1 MPGKIKVKVLAGRNL
16 PVMDR
21 SGDTTDAYVELKFGN
36 ITFKTDVCRKSLNP
50 QWNSEWYRFEVDD
63 SELQDEPLQIRLM
76 DHDTYSANDAIG
88 KVYINLNPLLLPG
101 VPPTVKNIWTLEAAM
116 NTNTGSQTGSVM
128 TGWIPVY
135 DTMHGIRGEVNIIV
149 KVELFSDFNKFRQSS
164 CGVQFFYSPNIPHG
178 YHTQSIH
185 GFVEELVVS
194 DDPEYKWIDKI
205 RTPRASNEARQT
217 LFFKLSGE
225 VQRKIGLKALDLGGN
240 AVIGYLQNFDLE
252 GESGIVARGIGTA
265 VTLVKLQDT
274 LNLPSDN
281 IEEAF
286 FSQHKAQKER
296 TGLDES
302 MPVYPVTPTRI
313 PDPFMTNTRV
323 MHIKDNF
330 PRRLKSSR
338 SPKRNVKTSEH
349 SCDESDGT
357 KAIEIVPRTSSLN
370 KSPIS
375 SASLSESVV
384 QDASIRMMLALEDER
399 GEGNKGILDV
409 RMKNIK
415 KLFGSSDTEI
425 KMTSSR
431 SSMSTKSTRSSI
443 VSLRIPRRKSA
454 SKNYKVTEG
463 IAALLIKSLHSIPL
477 ENVNESRESP
487 TSISPSSNL
496 NDDFERF
503 EHQNVNSQDN
513 QESQWRG
520 EQVDRDDETRVAKA
534 QPKKRYDSSFE
545 ENTPSSNGVSDDSS
559 INSANYDIL
568 RDSKFPSDVALHVNS
583 KFARIIVRANS
594 FPPLKM
600 RSSRIKLQRTDT
612 ETRPLHEESTHLL
625 VKYLSMSEISSYFRY
640 TIDSQIHSMK
650 NSCSTI
656 DKAGEREEIIE
667 TMTENVAS
675 EIVEPSSE
683 FGKSIDG
690 GVQSE
695 RKYSQDFREPLAT
708 STPVDI
714 RLPFFVDVQE
724 EPSKQRNEIRLI
736 EDNMDN
742 VNDDVS
748 SADGSVLSVSPY
760 ILLQN
765 TSDTERKD
773 NNGMLEQIY
782 KEEGF
787 PSLLEER
794 SVPLTDTF
802 ENKERFDKLEEHN
815 VLKFSASTHSL
826 PSLEQFQFHASAES
840 NIREDVDHKVTTES
854 KTSSSIE
861 SLIQSSCNDLH
872 DTTHKNRQR
881 RMLDLIRIIDT
892 KMMEHPEGSTEVNG
906 RYRRK
911 KMYRNVNPKNLH
923 KNLHNRFLRRRLQS
937 FRRTEVINESMPDTS
952 SYNSS
957 LESIITSDMLIKSR
971 LRRTAESFRSK
982 RSFPIKRSAYDS
994 MSREATAKELTVD
1007 SQSSDS
1013 IRDNVSLEMKELKPT
1028 DTNPSISST
1037 SLDPAVHKSHSIC
1050 NIREVSNN
1058 DEFTNITNTAN
1069 ITYNSCVPHPSPD
1082 HRQQDE
1088 ASLSPS
1094 YPLPAVPSVVSKV
1107 CQLPTTKVQP
1117 TVSLH
1122 RRSSD
1127 SDLSITPKGNSLG
1140 TNDRSMTG
1148 FLKTSTAVIRT
1159 MNQDAFDMLE
1169 YPFITMQHYPA
1180 GFILHIGGL
1189 VSSRSVKLLERISN
1203 LEEPESRDA
1212 WWKEVRMEVRS
1223 HARALACNVVIGY
1236 KEETS
1241 ICDDVCVLNA
1251 YGTAAVINLYNPS
1264 QDTDNVFIGK
1274 GQSGT
1279 VVNPAE
1285 VERDKTQQKP
1295 IPVKA
1300 EKSETDTFVPATA
1313 HQIGKTRH
1321 MSESKDHEVQ
1331 FQCKCSLCHLPYN
1344 DVSVPFRVNVS
1355 KCAICKRAR
1364 VPDVMFTTIEL
1375 PENVLMTGRGCIIQA
1390 TACKTKKDLRGEL
1403 NAKEISDCLPF
1414 LEYELHSLLLNKL
1427 KVKGMNAIFGLKLQV
1442 SVGER
1447 LIIGMAVGTAVFLT
1461 ALPAPSIPQI
1471 ASGNS
1476 WPKEEQ
1482 LAKIQKTLVET
1493 VKKNREFYR
1502 LKPVGDVENGRVTTS
1517 DTDESDEDLPDLDF
1531 NVGTRDACVLEV
1543 DDIEDM
1549 DRISLLMDDR
1559 PPDDF
1564 HVVNTQII
1572 PGLDEL
1578 EIVRNL
1584 QMFTQISR
1592 TKIPAGQVASMP
1604 SKYFAKLLQ
1613 SVYFKLR
1620 RMIPCALC
1628 DMQFKLALPEPD
1640 EIQFTVIGMAL
1651 GLGDPVKMNKCKK
1664 KVISHSMSKDQVK
1677 KIDDSDMIF
1686 NLDVDHGEIS
1696 SDNASSIITVNSS
1709 TLINTPGLK
1718 SRTRSPLRTKIHA
1731 AHKHK
1736 HVPLKGRYGV
1746 DITPLSYLP
1755 GGRIERYL
1763 GNLNFFFIREST
1775 SIRENGGLSGF
1786 THSFVMEVLAI
1797 VRAHITALG
1806 GNAMVAFFMTKCVLL
1821 HSPHKNQGQ
1830 CLINVGGDVVSVSY
1844 FANEKHCG
1852 TTNC

>member
-1 MPGKIKVKVLAGRNL
+1 MPGKIKVKILAGRNL

-116 NTNTGSQTGSVM
+116 NTNAGSQSGSVM

-274 LNLPSDN
+274 LNFSSDN
-281 IEEAF
+281 IEE
-286 FSQHKAQKER
+286 
-296 TGLDES
+296 
-302 MPVYPVTPTRI
+302 
-313 PDPFMTNTRV
+313 
-323 MHIKDNF
+323 
-330 PRRLKSSR
+330 
-338 SPKRNVKTSEH
+338 
-349 SCDESDGT
+349 
-357 KAIEIVPRTSSLN
+357 
-370 KSPIS
+370 
-375 SASLSESVV
+375 
-384 QDASIRMMLALEDER
+384 
-399 GEGNKGILDV
+399 
-409 RMKNIK
+409 
-415 KLFGSSDTEI
+415 
-425 KMTSSR
+425 
-431 SSMSTKSTRSSI
+431 
-443 VSLRIPRRKSA
+443 
-454 SKNYKVTEG
+454 
-463 IAALLIKSLHSIPL
+463 
-477 ENVNESRESP
+477 
-487 TSISPSSNL
+487 
-496 NDDFERF
+496 
-503 EHQNVNSQDN
+503 
-513 QESQWRG
+513 
-520 EQVDRDDETRVAKA
+520 
-534 QPKKRYDSSFE
+534 
-545 ENTPSSNGVSDDSS
+545 
-559 INSANYDIL
+559 
-568 RDSKFPSDVALHVNS
+568 
-583 KFARIIVRANS
+583 
-594 FPPLKM
+594 
-600 RSSRIKLQRTDT
+600 
-612 ETRPLHEESTHLL
+612 
-625 VKYLSMSEISSYFRY
+625 
-640 TIDSQIHSMK
+640 
-650 NSCSTI
+650 
-656 DKAGEREEIIE
+656 
-667 TMTENVAS
+667 
-675 EIVEPSSE
+675 
-683 FGKSIDG
+683 
-690 GVQSE
+690 
-695 RKYSQDFREPLAT
+695 
-708 STPVDI
+708 
-714 RLPFFVDVQE
+714 
-724 EPSKQRNEIRLI
+724 
-736 EDNMDN
+736 
-742 VNDDVS
+742 
-748 SADGSVLSVSPY
+748 
-760 ILLQN
+760 
-765 TSDTERKD
+765 
-773 NNGMLEQIY
+773 
-782 KEEGF
+782 
-787 PSLLEER
+787 
-794 SVPLTDTF
+794 
-802 ENKERFDKLEEHN
+802 
-815 VLKFSASTHSL
+815 
-826 PSLEQFQFHASAES
+826 
-840 NIREDVDHKVTTES
+840 TT
-854 KTSSSIE
+854 
-861 SLIQSSCNDLH
+861 
-872 DTTHKNRQR
+872 
-881 RMLDLIRIIDT
+881 
-892 KMMEHPEGSTEVNG
+892 
-906 RYRRK
+906 
-911 KMYRNVNPKNLH
+911 
-923 KNLHNRFLRRRLQS
+923 
-937 FRRTEVINESMPDTS
+937 
-952 SYNSS
+952 
-957 LESIITSDMLIKSR
+957 
-971 LRRTAESFRSK
+971 ESFRSRGSSFITK
-982 RSFPIKRSAYDS
+982 RSTVNQRSHEIAA
-994 MSREATAKELTVD
+994 RELTLID
-1007 SQSSDS
+1007 TQSSDS
-1013 IRDNVSLEMKELKPT
+1013 LKNNNSSVIEMKRLKRK
-1028 DTNPSISST
+1028 DTNQSPPPV
-1037 SLDPAVHKSHSIC
+1037 DHAVHESHSIC
-1050 NIREVSNN
+1050 NIREMSDH
-1058 DEFTNITNTAN
+1058 DELTNITNTAN
-1069 ITYNSCVPHPSPD
+1069 MTDNTCVSRPSPD

-1094 YPLPAVPSVVSKV
+1094 YPLPAVPPMVSKV
-1107 CQLPTTKVQP
+1107 CQLPTTKAQP

-1127 SDLSITPKGNSLG
+1127 SDLSVTPKGNSLG
-1140 TNDRSMTG
+1140 ANDKSVTG
-1148 FLKTSTAVIRT
+1148 LLKTSTAVIRT
-1159 MNQDAFDMLE
+1159 MNQDAFEMLE
-1169 YPFITMQHYPA
+1169 YPFITMQQYPP

-1236 KEETS
+1236 REETS

-1251 YGTAAVINLYNPS
+1251 YGTAAVINLHSSN
-1264 QDTDNVFIGK
+1264 QDPDNVFISK
-1274 GQSGT
+1274 GQSGSGT
-1279 VVNPAE
+1279 NPTDT
-1285 VERDKTQQKP
+1285 ERDKAQQKSVP
-1295 IPVKA
+1295 IKM
-1300 EKSETDTFVPATA
+1300 EKSDTDTSVPTLA
-1313 HQIGKTRH
+1313 QSGKVRH
-1321 MSESKDHEVQ
+1321 TSESRDHEVL
-1331 FQCKCSLCHLPYN
+1331 FQSKCGLCHLPYN
-1344 DVSVPFRVNVS
+1344 EASVPFRVNVS

-1364 VPDVMFTTIEL
+1364 VPDVMFTTTEL
-1375 PENVLMTGRGCIIQA
+1375 PENLLTTGRGCIIQA
-1390 TACKTKKDLRGEL
+1390 TACKAKKDLRGEL

-1447 LIIGMAVGTAVFLT
+1447 LIIGMAVGTAVFLA
-1461 ALPAPSIPQI
+1461 ALPTPSIPQI

-1476 WPKEEQ
+1476 WHKEEQ
-1482 LAKIQKTLVET
+1482 LAEIQKTLVET
-1493 VKKNREFYR
+1493 VKQNREFYR
-1502 LKPVGDVENGRVTTS
+1502 LKPVVDVENGRVTTS
-1517 DTDESDEDLPDLDF
+1517 DTDESDDELPDLDF
-1531 NVGTRDACVLEV
+1531 SVGPRDTCVLEV

-1564 HVVNTQII
+1564 HVVNTQTI
-1572 PGLDEL
+1572 PGLDDL

-1592 TKIPAGQVASMP
+1592 TKIPAGQFASMP
-1604 SKYFAKLLQ
+1604 SKYFARLLQ

-1651 GLGDPVKMNKCKK
+1651 GLGDPVKINKFKK
-1664 KVISHSMSKDQVK
+1664 KLMSHSMSKDQVK
-1677 KIDDSDMIF
+1677 KSDDSDMIF
-1686 NLDVDHGEIS
+1686 NLDVDHTEIS
-1696 SDNASSIITVNSS
+1696 TDNASNSNLNS
-1709 TLINTPGLK
+1709 VTLIYAPSLK
-1718 SRTRSPLRTKIHA
+1718 SRTRSPLRTKVHTT
-1731 AHKHK
+1731 HRHK

-1844 FANEKHCG
+1844 FADEKHCG
-1852 TTNC
+1852 VTNC

>member
-1 MPGKIKVKVLAGRNL
+1 MPGKIKVKILAGRNL

-116 NTNTGSQTGSVM
+116 NTNAGSQGGSVM

-274 LNLPSDN
+274 LNFPSDN
-281 IEEAF
+281 IEE
-286 FSQHKAQKER
+286 
-296 TGLDES
+296 
-302 MPVYPVTPTRI
+302 
-313 PDPFMTNTRV
+313 
-323 MHIKDNF
+323 
-330 PRRLKSSR
+330 
-338 SPKRNVKTSEH
+338 
-349 SCDESDGT
+349 
-357 KAIEIVPRTSSLN
+357 
-370 KSPIS
+370 
-375 SASLSESVV
+375 
-384 QDASIRMMLALEDER
+384 
-399 GEGNKGILDV
+399 
-409 RMKNIK
+409 
-415 KLFGSSDTEI
+415 
-425 KMTSSR
+425 
-431 SSMSTKSTRSSI
+431 
-443 VSLRIPRRKSA
+443 
-454 SKNYKVTEG
+454 
-463 IAALLIKSLHSIPL
+463 
-477 ENVNESRESP
+477 
-487 TSISPSSNL
+487 
-496 NDDFERF
+496 
-503 EHQNVNSQDN
+503 
-513 QESQWRG
+513 
-520 EQVDRDDETRVAKA
+520 
-534 QPKKRYDSSFE
+534 
-545 ENTPSSNGVSDDSS
+545 
-559 INSANYDIL
+559 
-568 RDSKFPSDVALHVNS
+568 
-583 KFARIIVRANS
+583 
-594 FPPLKM
+594 
-600 RSSRIKLQRTDT
+600 
-612 ETRPLHEESTHLL
+612 
-625 VKYLSMSEISSYFRY
+625 
-640 TIDSQIHSMK
+640 
-650 NSCSTI
+650 
-656 DKAGEREEIIE
+656 
-667 TMTENVAS
+667 
-675 EIVEPSSE
+675 
-683 FGKSIDG
+683 
-690 GVQSE
+690 
-695 RKYSQDFREPLAT
+695 
-708 STPVDI
+708 
-714 RLPFFVDVQE
+714 
-724 EPSKQRNEIRLI
+724 
-736 EDNMDN
+736 
-742 VNDDVS
+742 
-748 SADGSVLSVSPY
+748 
-760 ILLQN
+760 
-765 TSDTERKD
+765 
-773 NNGMLEQIY
+773 
-782 KEEGF
+782 
-787 PSLLEER
+787 
-794 SVPLTDTF
+794 
-802 ENKERFDKLEEHN
+802 
-815 VLKFSASTHSL
+815 
-826 PSLEQFQFHASAES
+826 
-840 NIREDVDHKVTTES
+840 
-854 KTSSSIE
+854 
-861 SLIQSSCNDLH
+861 
-872 DTTHKNRQR
+872 
-881 RMLDLIRIIDT
+881 
-892 KMMEHPEGSTEVNG
+892 
-906 RYRRK
+906 
-911 KMYRNVNPKNLH
+911 
-923 KNLHNRFLRRRLQS
+923 
-937 FRRTEVINESMPDTS
+937 
-952 SYNSS
+952 
-957 LESIITSDMLIKSR
+957 
-971 LRRTAESFRSK
+971 
-982 RSFPIKRSAYDS
+982 
-994 MSREATAKELTVD
+994 
-1007 SQSSDS
+1007 
-1013 IRDNVSLEMKELKPT
+1013 
-1028 DTNPSISST
+1028 
-1037 SLDPAVHKSHSIC
+1037 
-1050 NIREVSNN
+1050 
-1058 DEFTNITNTAN
+1058 
-1069 ITYNSCVPHPSPD
+1069 
-1082 HRQQDE
+1082 QQDE

-1094 YPLPAVPSVVSKV
+1094 YPLPAVSPVVSKV
-1107 CQLPTTKVQP
+1107 CQLPATKAQP
-1117 TVSLH
+1117 TASLH

-1127 SDLSITPKGNSLG
+1127 SDLSVTPKGNSFG
-1140 TNDRSMTG
+1140 ANDRSMTG
-1148 FLKTSTAVIRT
+1148 LLRTSTAVIRT
-1159 MNQDAFDMLE
+1159 MNQDAFEMLE
-1169 YPFITMQHYPA
+1169 YPFITMQQYPP

-1251 YGTAAVINLYNPS
+1251 YGTAAVINLHSSS
-1264 QDTDNVFIGK
+1264 QDTDSVFISK
-1274 GQSGT
+1274 AQSGSG
-1279 VVNPAE
+1279 VNPGE
-1285 VERDKTQQKP
+1285 VEREKTQQRSAP
-1295 IPVKA
+1295 IKV
-1300 EKSETDTFVPATA
+1300 EKSDTDTSVPALT
-1313 HQIGKTRH
+1313 QIGKARH
-1321 MSESKDHEVQ
+1321 TSESRDHEREIQ
-1331 FQCKCSLCHLPYN
+1331 FQSKCSLCHLPYN
-1344 DVSVPFRVNVS
+1344 EASVPFRVNVS

-1375 PENVLMTGRGCIIQA
+1375 PENVLTTGRGCIIQA
-1390 TACKTKKDLRGEL
+1390 TACKAKKDLRGEL

-1461 ALPAPSIPQI
+1461 ALPTPSIPQI

-1476 WPKEEQ
+1476 WHKEEQ
-1482 LAKIQKTLVET
+1482 LAEIQKTLVET
-1493 VKKNREFYR
+1493 VKQNREFYR

-1517 DTDESDEDLPDLDF
+1517 DTDESEDDLPDLDF
-1531 NVGTRDACVLEV
+1531 SVGPRDTCVLEV

-1559 PPDDF
+1559 PPEDF
-1564 HVVNTQII
+1564 HVVNTQTI
-1572 PGLDEL
+1572 PGLDDL

-1584 QMFTQISR
+1584 QMFAQISR
-1592 TKIPAGQVASMP
+1592 TKIPAGQFASMP
-1604 SKYFAKLLQ
+1604 SKYFARLLQ

-1651 GLGDPVKMNKCKK
+1651 GLGDPVKMNKSKK
-1664 KVISHSMSKDQVK
+1664 KPIIHSMSKDQVK
-1677 KIDDSDMIF
+1677 KQDDSDMIF
-1686 NLDVDHGEIS
+1686 NLDVDHAEVS
-1696 SDNASSIITVNSS
+1696 SDNVSSSNLNST
-1709 TLINTPGLK
+1709 TLVHAPSLR
-1718 SRTRSPLRTKIHA
+1718 SRTRSPLRSKVYITRR
-1731 AHKHK
+1731 HK

-1844 FANEKHCG
+1844 FADEKHCG
-1852 TTNC
+1852 VTNC